1 MNRAVILMSFLE
13 LPDLLYHGSDCLFT
27 EIDLSFS
34 APKKDFGRGFYTT
47 SDKHQAEKFARLK
60 ARRSRADKGI
70 IEVFEFEGAEGLV
83 IKHFDTADEE
93 WFDFVLRN
101 RGHTIL
107 ATTSMPGTFDVVVGP
122 VANDAVGLV
131 LNQFISGVYGDP
143 SSPEAK
149 ATAIRL
155 LLTQSLHN
163 QVFFG
168 TGLAIA
174 RLRFKEAHDVYL
186 D

>member
-1 MNRAVILMSFLE
+1 MSCSQ
-13 LPDLLYHGSDCLFT
+13 LPNLLYHGSDTLFS
-27 EIDLSFS
+27 EIDLLFS

-60 ARRSRADKGI
+60 ARRSKATKGFV
-70 IEVFEFEGAEGLV
+70 EVFEFEETEELA
-83 IKHFDTADEE
+83 IKRFDTADEE
-93 WFDFVLRN
+93 WFDFVLVN
-101 RGHTIL
+101 RGHVSL
-107 ATTSMPGTFDVVVGP
+107 TTKNRLNSSDIVVGP

-131 LNQFISGVYGDP
+131 LNQFISGGYGDP
-143 SSPEAK
+143 STPEAK

-168 TGLAIA
+168 TGLAVSC
-174 RLRFKEAHDVYL
+174 LRFKEFYDVPL